1 MDTTTMTT
9 VMGALPTTT
18 HNTAN
23 IVLEKTY
30 KYTMDVGR
38 LNFACTLNLAD
49 NTWTSDEYALV

>member
-1 MDTTTMTT
+1 MTT